1 MTPKTII
8 LTVALVLG
16 ATSAALAQSAY
27 TTGSAENRADAGY
40 SSPYGG
46 AGLYAYVPD
55 YGNAATHRHSHR
67 R

>member
-1 MTPKTII
+1 MTRII

-55 YGNAATHRHSHR
+55 YSNATAHRHSHR

>member
-1 MTPKTII
+1 MTRII

-55 YGNAATHRHSHR
+55 YGNATAHRHSHR

>member
-1 MTPKTII
+1 MTRII

-27 TTGSAENRADAGY
+27 TTGTAANRADAGY

-55 YGNAATHRHSHR
+55 YGNATAHRHAHR